1 MERVAPAK
9 ATYYAA
15 DHAVSSK
22 QKSVTRP
29 HLIILVGLLVAAAA
43 LGVFVWSKQHEM
55 QSAPPPAVEHPAGV
69 SVEAPPAPSFD
80 VVRVNPKGEAVIA
93 GRAAPKAEVIIL
105 DGALEIGRVNADNR
119 GEWVF
124 IPNHPLPPGNR
135 ELSLQANNPDGST
148 RTSESPVLMVV
159 PERTD
164 AGEGSLAVRISPDG
178 TVDILQEPT
187 SGNGAG
193 PLAIAGVRYD
203 SRDRLSV
210 TGKALAKAHVQ
221 VYLDGHPLARVTAD
235 DQGHWHTTTKI
246 NLRAGNHTVRADQLG
261 AAAKVTGRAEINFAV
276 NGTPPPEGKLVV
288 EKGNSLWKIARR
300 TYGSG
305 YEYLAIYRA
314 NKEQIRDPDRI
325 YPGQV
330 FAIPPR

>member
-1 MERVAPAK
+1 MERVAPSK
-9 ATYYAA
+9 ATYYAVH
-15 DHAVSSK
+15 HAYSSK
-22 QKSVTRP
+22 KTSVTRP
-29 HLIILVGLLVAAAA
+29 HLIILVGLLLVTAAI
-43 LGVFVWSKQHEM
+43 GVFVWSKQHALQIAM
-55 QSAPPPAVEHPAGV
+55 PPAVEHPAGV
-69 SVEAPPAPSFD
+69 SIEASPPPSFD
-80 VVRVNPKGEAVIA
+80 IVRVNPKGEAVIA
-93 GRAAPKAEVIIL
+93 GRAAPKAEVVIL
-105 DGALEIGRVNADNR
+105 DGKLEIGRVIADNR

-124 IPNHPLPPGNR
+124 IPDHPLPPGNR

-148 RTSESPVLMVV
+148 RSSESPVLLVV
-159 PERTD
+159 PERTET
-164 AGEGSLAVRISPDG
+164 GEGSLAVRISPDG
-178 TVDILQEPT
+178 TVDILQAPDT
-187 SGNGAG
+187 GNGAG
-193 PLAIAGVRYD
+193 PLSIAGVRYD

-221 VYLDGHPLARVTAD
+221 VYLDGRPLARASAD
-235 DQGHWHTTTKI
+235 DQGRWHVSAKI
-246 NLRAGNHTVRADQLG
+246 NLRSGNHTIRADQLD